1 MNKYILIVTLVV
13 ALALAL
19 SACAPIALDTKLSDN
34 GITSDTVVGQ
44 DRVTE
49 PDENSD
55 NITDG
60 GTQSGTDT
68 SGGQQSNAGPNSGQD
83 NNQNTAVGN
92 KPTQNKAV
100 YIKSLITGL
109 NVRKAASTSS
119 ASLGS
124 LDAGDMTVYLAK
136 EGKWYK
142 TYYRNQIAYI
152 SSTYSVLYEMDASD
166 EVIEKVILTGAKL
179 LGTPYVYGAVRL
191 HNGNGKVNSKSF
203 DINKFDCSSYTQY
216 MYFYGANIILDTTT
230 RTQIKQG
237 VSVQKGQIKRG
248 DLIFFTNSSR
258 YYKTG
263 VERVGHVALYL
274 GDNYILHTAS
284 DYAVIEQISNLRWSY
299 YIETRRY
306 L

>member
-1 MNKYILIVTLVV
+1 MNKYIAIITLAVV
-13 ALALAL
+13 LALAL
-19 SACAPIALDTKLSDN
+19 SACSPLALDAKLSDN
-34 GITSDTVVGQ
+34 GITSDTVAGQ

-49 PDENSD
+49 PYENND
-55 NITDG
+55 ATG
-60 GTQSGTDT
+60 GEGKPQGTGNNGGRQGDTGT
-68 SGGQQSNAGPNSGQD
+68 SG
-83 NNQNTAVGN
+83 NQNSTSAGN
-92 KPTQNKAV
+92 TQPAINKAV
-100 YIKSLITGL
+100 YIKALITGL
-109 NVRKAASTSS
+109 NVRKAASSSS

-152 SSTYSVLYEMDASD
+152 SSTYSVLHEMEAGNA
-166 EVIEKVILTGAKL
+166 VIESVVLTGARL
-179 LGTPYVYGAVRL
+179 LGTPYIYGAIRL

-203 DINKFDCSSYTQY
+203 DINKFDCSSFTQY
-216 MYFYGANIILDTTT
+216 MYFYGADIILDTTT

-237 VSVQKGQIKRG
+237 VSVQKNQIMRG
-248 DLIFFTNSSR
+248 DLMFFTNSGR

-263 VERVGHVALYL
+263 IERVGHVALYL

-306 L
+306 I